1 MSISC
6 LLHVYKFQAGC
17 QEMKVRMCCA
27 GLRNLLQGL
36 SFSAKYY
43 CKHNLPQTVCPHSKI
58 GPKKCH
64 ILNCSKSTSCTHRTA
79 PPGSV
84 LPCRF
89 FSCKQEGTKV
99 TSKRKQNTS
108 IVTSDLLHK
117 NLLKSEQKNWNSI
130 SPTYKAMT
138 KRIKEK
144 LKELHNMYTLNSGS
158 QRMRLGE
165 NVYFEEN
172 GCILLAKADDGSFA
186 NILQDRIFFAISFFY
201 IIGEGN
207 AEILFSVENLGF
219 SDAFIQRIRISPD
232 QRYMAISLKSENS
245 EEATCIILKLGNL
258 VVVEKVIPSVF
269 SFEWAANDVL
279 YYTTQKN
286 LKCQNVFMT
295 TFTYQKHTKLVYTEQ
310 DSRFFVDLYCTKDRR
325 FLTINSN
332 SKTSSE
338 VWLVDCRHPFE
349 PPALVQ
355 ARTPGVIYHIE
366 HRKDQLYILTTYGE
380 PAEYKAILTDN
391 YIHRINLDTY
401 CRSYRNSKLMKAPVA
416 SSGKE
421 SWQLVYAL
429 GKKTKL
435 VDFEMFSDDCIMFL
449 KNAGHLYL
457 NVISFVSHSVQ
468 SIKLPTWACEFEL
481 ESHPELTTST
491 CYFQLSSP
499 VQPPKRFAYSFKE
512 NNLIEQ
518 AVQEVPIITNCHTTR
533 LLAKSKIFAMSL
545 IVKLLLLFQDETLVP
560 ITVFHNKNSKGLH
573 RRPLLVHVYGAY
585 GIDLN
590 MSFKEEKLMLIE
602 EGWILAY
609 CHVRGGG
616 EQGLGWHRDGCQHN
630 KLKGL
635 HDLRA
640 CIRLLHLLGFSQP
653 KHTALAAASAGGV
666 LAGALSNTDPALI
679 RAMVLQAPFVDVLN
693 TMMKTHLPL
702 TIEEQEEWGNPLEDE
717 KCMKYIKSYCPY
729 QNIKPQCYPSVF
741 ITAYENDERIPLTG
755 ILQYVQKLRKAALD
769 HASRTSKKVITS
781 FIVPGHWIP
790 NIILDVHANGS
801 HCDSSWEHSLNE
813 VWSLYCTALKVARHI
828 AFLNR
833 ELEEVCHL
841 QHHSKSC
848 Q

>member
-1 MSISC
+1 
-6 LLHVYKFQAGC
+6 
-17 QEMKVRMCCA
+17 MKVTMSCV

-36 SFSAKYY
+36 SFSVKYY
-43 CKHNLPQTVCPHSKI
+43 SSINHLQTTCPCSKI
-58 GPKKCH
+58 KAKKCH
-64 ILNCSKSTSCTHRTA
+64 ILNCSECTCTHRTA
-79 PPGSV
+79 PSGSI
-84 LPCRF
+84 LPWRF
-89 FSCKQEGTKV
+89 FSCKEGTRIS
-99 TSKRKQNTS
+99 SKRKQNTS
-108 IVTSDLLHK
+108 VVTSELLHK
-117 NLLKSEQKNWNSI
+117 NLLKSEQENWNDI
-130 SPTYKAMT
+130 SPIYKPMT

-144 LKELHNMYTLNSGS
+144 LEEFHNKYTFNSES
-158 QRMRLGE
+158 PRMRFGG

-172 GCILLAKADDGSFA
+172 GCIFLSKADD
-186 NILQDRIFFAISFFY
+186 D
-201 IIGEGN
+201 EGN
-207 AEILFSVENLGF
+207 VDILFSTDDLGF

-232 QRYMAISLKSENS
+232 QTYMAISLKSESS
-245 EEATCIILKLGNL
+245 EEATCVIMKLGHFP
-258 VVVEKVIPSVF
+258 VVKKVIPSVF

-310 DSRFFVDLYCTKDRR
+310 DARFFVDIYLTKDRR

-332 SKTSSE
+332 SKTTSE
-338 VWLVDCRHPFE
+338 VWLVDCRNPFAL
-349 PPALVQ
+349 PALVQ
-355 ARTPGVIYHIE
+355 ARTKGVIYHIE
-366 HRKDQLYILTTYGE
+366 HRNDELYILTTYGE
-380 PAEYKAILTDN
+380 PAEYK
-391 YIHRINLDTY
+391 
-401 CRSYRNSKLMKAPVA
+401 LMKAPVA

-421 SWQLVYAL
+421 NWQLVYAL
-429 GKKTKL
+429 EKKTKL

-449 KNAGHLYL
+449 KKAGHLYL

-481 ESHPELTTST
+481 ESHPEHTTST

-499 VQPPKRFAYSFKE
+499 VHPPKRFAYSFKE

-533 LLAKSKIFAMSL
+533 LLAKSK
-545 IVKLLLLFQDETLVP
+545 DETLVP
-560 ITVFHNKNSKGLH
+560 ITVFHNKNSEELH
-573 RRPLLVHVYGAY
+573 RKPLLVHVYGAY

-616 EQGLGWHRDGCQHN
+616 ELGLSWHKDGCQHN

-635 HDLRA
+635 HDLKA
-640 CIRLLHLLGFSQP
+640 CIMLLHELGFSQP

-666 LAGALSNTDPALI
+666 LAGALCNTDPELI

-717 KCMKYIKSYCPY
+717 KYMKYIKSYCPY
-729 QNIKPQCYPSVF
+729 QNIKPQHYPSVF
-741 ITAYENDERIPLTG
+741 ITAYENDQRIPLTG
-755 ILQYVQKLRKAALD
+755 VLRYVQKLRKAALD
-769 HASRTSKKVITS
+769 HASRTSKKV
-781 FIVPGHWIP
+781 
-790 NIILDVHANGS
+790 
-801 HCDSSWEHSLNE
+801 
-813 VWSLYCTALKVARHI
+813 
-828 AFLNR
+828 
-833 ELEEVCHL
+833 
-841 QHHSKSC
+841 
-848 Q
+848 

>member
-1 MSISC
+1 
-6 LLHVYKFQAGC
+6 
-17 QEMKVRMCCA
+17 MCCT

-36 SFSAKYY
+36 RFSAKYY
-43 CKHNLPQTVCPHSKI
+43 SKHNPPQTLCPYSEIK
-58 GPKKCH
+58 PKKCH
-64 ILNCSKSTSCTHRTA
+64 ILDCSESTCAHRTA
-79 PPGSV
+79 PPGSI

-89 FSCKQEGTKV
+89 FSCKEGTKV
-99 TSKRKQNTS
+99 PSKRKQNTS
-108 IVTSDLLHK
+108 IVTSDVLHK
-117 NLLKSEQKNWNSI
+117 KLLKSEQENWNDI

-144 LKELHNMYTLNSGS
+144 LEELHNMYTLNSRS
-158 QRMRLGE
+158 PRMRFGE

-172 GCILLAKADDGSFA
+172 GCIFHAKADD
-186 NILQDRIFFAISFFY
+186 D
-201 IIGEGN
+201 EGN
-207 AEILFSVENLGF
+207 ADILFSIEDLGF

-232 QRYMAISLKSENS
+232 QSYMAISLKSENS
-245 EEATCIILKLGNL
+245 EEATCIIMKLGNFP
-258 VVVEKVIPSVF
+258 VVEKVIPSVF

-310 DSRFFVDLYCTKDRR
+310 DARFFVDLYCTKDRR

-332 SKTSSE
+332 SKTTSE

-349 PPALVQ
+349 SPALVQ
-355 ARTPGVIYHIE
+355 ARTTGVIYHIE
-366 HRKDQLYILTTYGE
+366 HRKEQLYILTTYGE
-380 PAEYKAILTDN
+380 PAEYK
-391 YIHRINLDTY
+391 
-401 CRSYRNSKLMKAPVA
+401 LMKAPVA

-421 SWQLVYAL
+421 NWQLVYAL
-429 GKKTKL
+429 EKRTKL

-457 NVISFVSHSVQ
+457 NVISFISHSVQ
-468 SIKLPTWACEFEL
+468 SVKLPTWACEFEL
-481 ESHPELTTST
+481 ESHPEHTTST

-499 VQPPKRFAYSFKE
+499 VHPPKRFAYSFKE

-533 LLAKSKIFAMSL
+533 LLAKSK
-545 IVKLLLLFQDETLVP
+545 DETLVP
-560 ITVFHNKNSKGLH
+560 ITVFHNKNSKELH
-573 RRPLLVHVYGAY
+573 RKPLLVHVYGAY
-585 GIDLN
+585 GIDLH

-640 CIRLLHLLGFSQP
+640 CIMLLHELGFSQP

-666 LAGALSNTDPALI
+666 LAGALCNTDPALI

-769 HASRTSKKVITS
+769 HASRKSKK
-781 FIVPGHWIP
+781 GNWIP
-790 NIILDVHANGS
+790 NIILDVQANSS

-813 VWSLYCTALKVARHI
+813 
-828 AFLNR
+828 
-833 ELEEVCHL
+833 
-841 QHHSKSC
+841 
-848 Q
+848 

>member
-1 MSISC
+1 MKAMMSCI
-6 LLHVYKFQAGC
+6 
-17 QEMKVRMCCA
+17 

-36 SFSAKYY
+36 NFSVKYY
-43 CKHNLPQTVCPHSKI
+43 SSINHLQTTCPCSKI
-58 GPKKCH
+58 KAKKCH
-64 ILNCSKSTSCTHRTA
+64 ILNCSGCTGTCRTA
-79 PPGSV
+79 PPESI
-84 LPCRF
+84 LPWRF
-89 FSCKQEGTKV
+89 FSCKEGTRIS
-99 TSKRKQNTS
+99 SKRKQSTS
-108 IVTSDLLHK
+108 VVTPELLHK
-117 NLLKSEQKNWNSI
+117 NLLKSEQENWNDI
-130 SPTYKAMT
+130 SPIYKPLT

-144 LKELHNMYTLNSGS
+144 LEELHNKYTFNSES
-158 QRMRLGE
+158 PRMRFGE

-172 GCILLAKADDGSFA
+172 GCIFLSKADD
-186 NILQDRIFFAISFFY
+186 D
-201 IIGEGN
+201 EGN
-207 AEILFSVENLGF
+207 VDILFSADDLGF

-232 QRYMAISLKSENS
+232 QRYMAISLKSESS
-245 EEATCIILKLGNL
+245 EEATCVIMKLGHFP
-258 VVVEKVIPSVF
+258 VVKKVIPSVF
-269 SFEWAANDVL
+269 SFEWATSDVL

-295 TFTYQKHTKLVYTEQ
+295 TFTNQKHTKLVYTEQ
-310 DSRFFVDLYCTKDRR
+310 DARFFVDIYLTKDRR

-332 SKTSSE
+332 SKTTSE
-338 VWLVDCRHPFE
+338 VWLVDCRNPFE
-349 PPALVQ
+349 LPVLVQ
-355 ARTPGVIYHIE
+355 ARTKGVIYHIE
-366 HRKDQLYILTTYGE
+366 HRNDELYILTTYGE
-380 PAEYKAILTDN
+380 PAEYK
-391 YIHRINLDTY
+391 
-401 CRSYRNSKLMKAPVA
+401 LMKAPVA

-421 SWQLVYAL
+421 NWQLVYAL
-429 GKKTKL
+429 EKKTKL

-481 ESHPELTTST
+481 ESHPEHTTST

-499 VQPPKRFAYSFKE
+499 VHPPKRFAYSFKE

-533 LLAKSKIFAMSL
+533 LLAKSK
-545 IVKLLLLFQDETLVP
+545 DETSVP
-560 ITVFHNKNSKGLH
+560 ITVFHNMNSKELH
-573 RRPLLVHVYGAY
+573 RKPLLVHVYGAY

-616 EQGLGWHRDGCQHN
+616 ELGLSWHKDGCQHN

-635 HDLRA
+635 HDLKA
-640 CIRLLHLLGFSQP
+640 CIMLLHQLGFSQP

-666 LAGALSNTDPALI
+666 LAGALCNTDPGLV

-741 ITAYENDERIPLTG
+741 ITAYENDQRIPLTG
-755 ILQYVQKLRKAALD
+755 VLQYVQKLRKAALD
-769 HASRTSKKVITS
+769 HASRTSKK
-781 FIVPGHWIP
+781 GNWIP
-790 NIILDVHANGS
+790 NIILDVQASGS
-801 HCDSSWEHSLNE
+801 HCDSTWEHSVSE
-813 VWSLYCTALKVARHI
+813 VARHL
-828 AFLNR
+828 AFLNK

-841 QHHSKSC
+841 QHHSKPC
-848 Q
+848 K

>member
-1 MSISC
+1 MR
-6 LLHVYKFQAGC
+6 A
-17 QEMKVRMCCA
+17 RMCCG

-43 CKHNLPQTVCPHSKI
+43 SKHNPPQTVCLFSKI
-58 GPKKCH
+58 APKKCH
-64 ILNCSKSTSCTHRTA
+64 ILGCSKSTCTHRTA
-79 PPGSV
+79 PPGSI

-89 FSCKQEGTKV
+89 FSCKQEGIKV
-99 TSKRKQNTS
+99 LSKKKQNTS
-108 IVTSDLLHK
+108 MVTSELLHK
-117 NLLKSEQKNWNSI
+117 NLLKSEQKNWNNI
-130 SPTYKAMT
+130 SPRYKTMT

-144 LKELHNMYTLNSGS
+144 LEELHNMYTLNSRS
-158 QRMRLGE
+158 PRIRFGE

-172 GCILLAKADDGSFA
+172 GCIFLAKADDG
-186 NILQDRIFFAISFFY
+186 
-201 IIGEGN
+201 EGN
-207 AEILFSVENLGF
+207 AKILFSIEDLGF

-245 EEATCIILKLGNL
+245 EEATCIIMKLGNL
-258 VVVEKVIPSVF
+258 PVVEKVIPSVF

-279 YYTTQKN
+279 YYTAQKN

-310 DSRFFVDLYCTKDRR
+310 DARFFVDLYCTKDRR

-332 SKTSSE
+332 SKTTSE

-349 PPALVQ
+349 SPALVQ
-355 ARTPGVIYHIE
+355 ARTTGLMYHVE

-380 PAEYKAILTDN
+380 PAEYK
-391 YIHRINLDTY
+391 
-401 CRSYRNSKLMKAPVA
+401 
-416 SSGKE
+416 
-421 SWQLVYAL
+421 
-429 GKKTKL
+429 
-435 VDFEMFSDDCIMFL
+435 
-449 KNAGHLYL
+449 
-457 NVISFVSHSVQ
+457 
-468 SIKLPTWACEFEL
+468 LPTWACEFEL
-481 ESHPELTTST
+481 ESHPEHTTST

-499 VQPPKRFAYSFKE
+499 VHPPKRFAYSFKE

-533 LLAKSKIFAMSL
+533 LLAKSK
-545 IVKLLLLFQDETLVP
+545 DETLVP
-560 ITVFHNKNSKGLH
+560 ITVFHNKNSKELH

-616 EQGLGWHRDGCQHN
+616 EQGLSWHRDGCQYN

-640 CIRLLHLLGFSQP
+640 CITLLHQEGFSQP

-666 LAGALSNTDPALI
+666 LAGALCNTDPALL

-741 ITAYENDERIPLTG
+741 ITAYENDERVPLTG

-769 HASRTSKKVITS
+769 HASRTSKK
-781 FIVPGHWIP
+781 GNWIP
-790 NIILDVHANGS
+790 NIILDVQANGS

-813 VWSLYCTALKVARHI
+813 VARHL

-833 ELEEVCHL
+833 ELEEVCHPK
-841 QHHSKSC
+841 HHSKSC
-848 Q
+848 K

>member
-1 MSISC
+1 
-6 LLHVYKFQAGC
+6 
-17 QEMKVRMCCA
+17 MKVRMCCA

-36 SFSAKYY
+36 TFSAKYY
-43 CKHNLPQTVCPHSKI
+43 SKHNPPQTVCPYSKT
-58 GPKKCH
+58 GPKKRH
-64 ILNCSKSTSCTHRTA
+64 ILGCSKSTCTHRTA
-79 PPGSV
+79 PPGSI

-99 TSKRKQNTS
+99 PSKRKQNTS
-108 IVTSDLLHK
+108 IDLLHK
-117 NLLKSEQKNWNSI
+117 NLLKSEQKNWNNI

-144 LKELHNMYTLNSGS
+144 LEELHNMYTLNSRS
-158 QRMRLGE
+158 PKMRFGE

-172 GCILLAKADDGSFA
+172 GCIFLAKADDG
-186 NILQDRIFFAISFFY
+186 
-201 IIGEGN
+201 EGH
-207 AEILFSVENLGF
+207 AKILFSVEDLGF

-245 EEATCIILKLGNL
+245 EEATCIVMKLGNL
-258 VVVEKVIPSVF
+258 PVVEKVIPSVF
-269 SFEWAANDVL
+269 SFEWAANDIL

-310 DSRFFVDLYCTKDRR
+310 DARFFVDIYCTKDRH

-332 SKTSSE
+332 SKTTSE
-338 VWLVDCRHPFE
+338 VWLVDCRRPFE
-349 PPALVQ
+349 SPALVQ
-355 ARTPGVIYHIE
+355 ARTTGVMYHIE
-366 HRKDQLYILTTYGE
+366 HREEQLYILTTYGE
-380 PAEYKAILTDN
+380 PAEYK
-391 YIHRINLDTY
+391 
-401 CRSYRNSKLMKAPVA
+401 LMKAPVA

-421 SWQLVYAL
+421 NWQLVYAL
-429 GKKTKL
+429 EKKTKL

-468 SIKLPTWACEFEL
+468 LIKLPTWACEFEL
-481 ESHPELTTST
+481 DSHPEHTTST

-499 VQPPKRFAYSFKE
+499 VHPPKRFAYSFKE

-533 LLAKSKIFAMSL
+533 LLAKSK
-545 IVKLLLLFQDETLVP
+545 DETLVP
-560 ITVFHNKNSKGLH
+560 ITVFHNKNSKELH

-616 EQGLGWHRDGCQHN
+616 EQGLSWHRDGCQHN

-640 CIRLLHLLGFSQP
+640 CIRLLHQLGFSQP

-666 LAGALSNTDPALI
+666 LAGALCNTDPALI
-679 RAMVLQAPFVDVLN
+679 RAVVL
-693 TMMKTHLPL
+693 
-702 TIEEQEEWGNPLEDE
+702 
-717 KCMKYIKSYCPY
+717 
-729 QNIKPQCYPSVF
+729 QCYPSVF
-741 ITAYENDERIPLTG
+741 ITAYENDERVPLTG

-769 HASRTSKKVITS
+769 HASRASKK
-781 FIVPGHWIP
+781 GNWIP
-790 NIILDVHANGS
+790 NIILDVQANGS
-801 HCDSSWEHSLNE
+801 HCDSSWEHSLHE
-813 VWSLYCTALKVARHI
+813 VARHL

-833 ELEEVCHL
+833 ELEEVCHP

-848 Q
+848 K

>member
-1 MSISC
+1 
-6 LLHVYKFQAGC
+6 
-17 QEMKVRMCCA
+17 MKVRMCCA

-36 SFSAKYY
+36 RFSAKYY
-43 CKHNLPQTVCPHSKI
+43 SKHNLPQTMCPY
-58 GPKKCH
+58 
-64 ILNCSKSTSCTHRTA
+64 SKSKPIKCCILDCSESMCTHRTA
-79 PPGSV
+79 PPGSI

-99 TSKRKQNTS
+99 PSKRKQNTS
-108 IVTSDLLHK
+108 RVTSDLLHK
-117 NLLKSEQKNWNSI
+117 NLLKSEQENWNDI
-130 SPTYKAMT
+130 SPTYKAVT
-138 KRIKEK
+138 KRIKGK
-144 LKELHNMYTLNSGS
+144 LEELHNMYTRNSGS
-158 QRMRLGE
+158 PRMRFGE

-172 GCILLAKADDGSFA
+172 GCIFLAKADD
-186 NILQDRIFFAISFFY
+186 D
-201 IIGEGN
+201 EGN
-207 AEILFSVENLGF
+207 ADILFSIEDLGF

-232 QRYMAISLKSENS
+232 QSYMAISLKSENS
-245 EEATCIILKLGNL
+245 EEATCIIMKLGNFP
-258 VVVEKVIPSVF
+258 VVEKVIPSVF

-295 TFTYQKHTKLVYTEQ
+295 TFTYQKHTKLVYTEH
-310 DSRFFVDLYCTKDRR
+310 DARFFVDLYCTKDRR

-332 SKTSSE
+332 SKTTSE
-338 VWLVDCRHPFE
+338 VWLVDCTHPFE
-349 PPALVQ
+349 SPALVQ
-355 ARTPGVIYHIE
+355 ARTPGVFYHIE
-366 HRKDQLYILTTYGE
+366 HRKEQLYILTTYGE
-380 PAEYKAILTDN
+380 PAEYK
-391 YIHRINLDTY
+391 
-401 CRSYRNSKLMKAPVA
+401 LMKAPVA
-416 SSGKE
+416 CSGKDN
-421 SWQLVYAL
+421 WQLVYAL
-429 GKKTKL
+429 EKKTKL

-457 NVISFVSHSVQ
+457 NVISFVSHLVQ
-468 SIKLPTWACEFEL
+468 SIQLPTWACEFEL
-481 ESHPELTTST
+481 ESHLEHTTST

-499 VQPPKRFAYSFKE
+499 VHPPKRFAYSFKE

-533 LLAKSKIFAMSL
+533 LLAKSK
-545 IVKLLLLFQDETLVP
+545 DETLVP
-560 ITVFHNKNSKGLH
+560 ITVFHNKNSKELH

-616 EQGLGWHRDGCQHN
+616 EQGLSWHRDGCQRN

-640 CIRLLHLLGFSQP
+640 CIMLLHELGFSQP

-666 LAGALSNTDPALI
+666 LAGALCNTDPALI
-679 RAMVLQAPFVDVLN
+679 RAVVLQAPFVDVLN

-717 KCMKYIKSYCPY
+717 ICMKYIKSYCPY

-741 ITAYENDERIPLTG
+741 ITAYENDERTPLTG

-769 HASRTSKKVITS
+769 HASRKSKKVITS
-781 FIVPGHWIP
+781 FIVPGNWIP
-790 NIILDVHANGS
+790 NIILDVQANGS

-813 VWSLYCTALKVARHI
+813 VARHL
-828 AFLNR
+828 AFLSR
-833 ELEEVCHL
+833 ELEEVCHP
-841 QHHSKSC
+841 QHHSKPC
-848 Q
+848 K

>member
-1 MSISC
+1 
-6 LLHVYKFQAGC
+6 
-17 QEMKVRMCCA
+17 CCA

-36 SFSAKYY
+36 TFSAKYY
-43 CKHNLPQTVCPHSKI
+43 SKHNPPQTMCLYSKI
-58 GPKKCH
+58 KPKKCH
-64 ILNCSKSTSCTHRTA
+64 ILDRSESTCTHRTA
-79 PPGSV
+79 PPGSI

-89 FSCKQEGTKV
+89 FSCKEGTKV
-99 TSKRKQNTS
+99 PSKRKQNTS
-108 IVTSDLLHK
+108 LVTSDLLHK
-117 NLLKSEQKNWNSI
+117 NLLKSEQENWNDI
-130 SPTYKAMT
+130 SPTYKDMT
-138 KRIKEK
+138 KRIRGKLEK
-144 LKELHNMYTLNSGS
+144 LHMYTLNSGS
-158 QRMRLGE
+158 PRMRYGE
-165 NVYFEEN
+165 NVYFEED
-172 GCILLAKADDGSFA
+172 GCIFLSKADDG
-186 NILQDRIFFAISFFY
+186 
-201 IIGEGN
+201 EEN
-207 AEILFSVENLGF
+207 ADVLFSTEDLGF

-245 EEATCIILKLGNL
+245 EEATCIIVKLGNFP
-258 VVVEKVIPSVF
+258 VVERVIPSVF

-295 TFTYQKHTKLVYTEQ
+295 TFTCQKHTKLVYTEQ
-310 DSRFFVDLYCTKDRR
+310 DARFFVDIYCTKDRH

-332 SKTSSE
+332 SKTTSE

-349 PPALVQ
+349 SPALVQ
-355 ARTPGVIYHIE
+355 ARTTGVIYHIE

-421 SWQLVYAL
+421 NWQLVYAL
-429 GKKTKL
+429 EKKTKL

-449 KNAGHLYL
+449 KKAGHLYL
-457 NVISFVSHSVQ
+457 NVISFVSYSVQ

-481 ESHPELTTST
+481 ESHPEHTSST

-499 VQPPKRFAYSFKE
+499 VHPPKRFAYSFKE

-533 LLAKSKIFAMSL
+533 LLAKSK
-545 IVKLLLLFQDETLVP
+545 DETLVP
-560 ITVFHNKNSKGLH
+560 ITVFHNKNSKELH

-616 EQGLGWHRDGCQHN
+616 EQGLSWHRDGCQHN

-640 CIRLLHLLGFSQP
+640 CITMLHELGLSQP
-653 KHTALAAASAGGV
+653 KYTALAAASAGGV
-666 LAGALSNTDPALI
+666 LAGALCNTDPELI

-702 TIEEQEEWGNPLEDE
+702 TIEEQEEWGNPLEDK

-729 QNIKPQCYPSVF
+729 QNIKPQHYPSVF

-769 HASRTSKKVITS
+769 HASTSEK
-781 FIVPGHWIP
+781 GNWIP
-790 NIILDVHANGS
+790 NIILDVQANGS

-813 VWSLYCTALKVARHI
+813 
-828 AFLNR
+828 
-833 ELEEVCHL
+833 
-841 QHHSKSC
+841 
-848 Q
+848 

>member
-1 MSISC
+1 
-6 LLHVYKFQAGC
+6 
-17 QEMKVRMCCA
+17 MKVRMCCA

-36 SFSAKYY
+36 SFGAKYY
-43 CKHNLPQTVCPHSKI
+43 SKHNPPQTMCPYSKI
-58 GPKKCH
+58 GPKKSH
-64 ILNCSKSTSCTHRTA
+64 ILDCSKKNLKQRNEVQDISYVQ
-79 PPGSV
+79 G
-84 LPCRF
+84 
-89 FSCKQEGTKV
+89 QEGTKV
-99 TSKRKQNTS
+99 PSKRKQSTS

-117 NLLKSEQKNWNSI
+117 NLLKSEQENWNNI

-144 LKELHNMYTLNSGS
+144 LEELHNMYTLDSGS
-158 QRMRLGE
+158 PKMRFGE
-165 NVYFEEN
+165 NVYFEED
-172 GCILLAKADDGSFA
+172 GCIFLAKAGD
-186 NILQDRIFFAISFFY
+186 
-201 IIGEGN
+201 GEGN
-207 AEILFSVENLGF
+207 AEILFSVEDLGF

-245 EEATCIILKLGNL
+245 EEAICIIMKLGSL
-258 VVVEKVIPSVF
+258 PVVEKVIPSVF

-310 DSRFFVDLYCTKDRR
+310 DARFFVDLYCTKDRR

-332 SKTSSE
+332 SKTTSE

-349 PPALVQ
+349 SPSLVQ
-355 ARTPGVIYHIE
+355 ARTTGVIYHVE
-366 HRKDQLYILTTYGE
+366 HRKDHLYILTTYGE

-401 CRSYRNSKLMKAPVA
+401 CTSCRNSKLMKAPVA

-421 SWQLVYAL
+421 NWKLVYAPE
-429 GKKTKL
+429 KKTKL

-449 KNAGHLYL
+449 KNSGHLYL

-481 ESHPELTTST
+481 ESHPEHTTST

-499 VQPPKRFAYSFKE
+499 VHPPKRFAYSFKE

-533 LLAKSKIFAMSL
+533 LLAKSK
-545 IVKLLLLFQDETLVP
+545 DETLVP
-560 ITVFHNKNSKGLH
+560 ITVFHNKNSKELH

-609 CHVRGGG
+609 CHVR
-616 EQGLGWHRDGCQHN
+616 
-630 KLKGL
+630 
-635 HDLRA
+635 A
-640 CIRLLHLLGFSQP
+640 CIALLHQLGFSQP
-653 KHTALAAASAGGV
+653 NHTALAAASAGGV
-666 LAGALSNTDPALI
+666 LAGALCNTDPALI
-679 RAMVLQAPFVDVLN
+679 RALVLQAPFVDVLN

-702 TIEEQEEWGNPLEDE
+702 TTEEQEEWGNPLEDE

-769 HASRTSKKVITS
+769 HASRTSKKENLRKCAT
-781 FIVPGHWIP
+781 P
-790 NIILDVHANGS
+790 NITANPAITPKYTDHPKNLGSDLDLYGKQTPS
-801 HCDSSWEHSLNE
+801 PEDLSSRIP
-813 VWSLYCTALKVARHI
+813 A
-828 AFLNR
+828 
-833 ELEEVCHL
+833 
-841 QHHSKSC
+841 
-848 Q
+848 

>member
-1 MSISC
+1 
-6 LLHVYKFQAGC
+6 
-17 QEMKVRMCCA
+17 MKVRMCCA

-43 CKHNLPQTVCPHSKI
+43 CKHSPPQTVCPYSKI

-64 ILNCSKSTSCTHRTA
+64 ILDCSKTTCTHRTA
-79 PPGSV
+79 PPGSI

-89 FSCKQEGTKV
+89 FSCKQEGTTV
-99 TSKRKQNTS
+99 PSKRKQNTS

-117 NLLKSEQKNWNSI
+117 NLLKSEQKNWNDI

-144 LKELHNMYTLNSGS
+144 LEELHNMYTLNSES
-158 QRMRLGE
+158 ARMRLGE

-172 GCILLAKADDGSFA
+172 GCIFLAKADDV
-186 NILQDRIFFAISFFY
+186 
-201 IIGEGN
+201 GEGN
-207 AEILFSVENLGF
+207 AEILFSVEDLGF

-232 QRYMAISLKSENS
+232 QRYIAISLKSENS
-245 EEATCIILKLGNL
+245 EEGTCIVMKLGNL
-258 VVVEKVIPSVF
+258 AVVEKVIPSVF

-310 DSRFFVDLYCTKDRR
+310 DARFFVDLYCTKDRR

-355 ARTPGVIYHIE
+355 ARTTGVIYHIE

-380 PAEYKAILTDN
+380 PAEYK
-391 YIHRINLDTY
+391 
-401 CRSYRNSKLMKAPVA
+401 LMKAPVA

-421 SWQLVYAL
+421 NWQLVYAL
-429 GKKTKL
+429 EKQTKL

-481 ESHPELTTST
+481 ESHPEFTTST

-499 VQPPKRFAYSFKE
+499 VHPPKRFAYSFKE

-533 LLAKSKIFAMSL
+533 LLAKSK
-545 IVKLLLLFQDETLVP
+545 DETLVP
-560 ITVFHNKNSKGLH
+560 ITVFHNKNSKELH

-602 EGWILAY
+602 ENWILAY

-640 CIRLLHLLGFSQP
+640 CIRLLHQLGFSQP

-741 ITAYENDERIPLTG
+741 ITAYEHDERIPLTG

-769 HASRTSKKVITS
+769 HASRTSEK
-781 FIVPGHWIP
+781 GNWIP
-790 NIILDVHANGS
+790 NIILDVQANGS
-801 HCDSSWEHSLNE
+801 HCDSSWEQSLNE
-813 VWSLYCTALKVARHI
+813 VARHL

-833 ELEEVCHL
+833 ELEEVCHP

-848 Q
+848 K

>member
-1 MSISC
+1 
-6 LLHVYKFQAGC
+6 
-17 QEMKVRMCCA
+17 CCV
-27 GLRNLLQGL
+27 GLRHLLQGL
-36 SFSAKYY
+36 SFGVKYY
-43 CKHNLPQTVCPHSKI
+43 SKHNHPQTMCLYSKI
-58 GPKKCH
+58 KPPKCH
-64 ILNCSKSTSCTHRTA
+64 ILDCSETTCTHRTA
-79 PPGSV
+79 PPGSI
-84 LPCRF
+84 LPWRF
-89 FSCKQEGTKV
+89 FSCKKGAKV
-99 TSKRKQNTS
+99 PSKRKQNTS
-108 IVTSDLLHK
+108 ILTSDLLHK
-117 NLLKSEQKNWNSI
+117 NLLKSEQENWNDI
-130 SPTYKAMT
+130 APIYKAMT

-144 LKELHNMYTLNSGS
+144 LEELHNMEFNSGS
-158 QRMRLGE
+158 PRMRFGE

-172 GCILLAKADDGSFA
+172 GCIFLSKADDV
-186 NILQDRIFFAISFFY
+186 D
-201 IIGEGN
+201 EGN
-207 AEILFSVENLGF
+207 ADIVFSIEDLGF

-245 EEATCIILKLGNL
+245 EEAICVILKLGYIP
-258 VVVEKVIPSVF
+258 VMEKVIPSVF

-310 DSRFFVDLYCTKDRR
+310 DARFFVDIYCTKDRR

-332 SKTSSE
+332 SKTTSE
-338 VWLVDCRHPFE
+338 VWLVDCRQPFE
-349 PPALVQ
+349 SPALVQ
-355 ARTPGVIYHIE
+355 ARTTGVIYHVE
-366 HRKDQLYILTTYGE
+366 HRNDHLYILTTHGE
-380 PAEYKAILTDN
+380 PAEYKAILTD
-391 YIHRINLDTY
+391 Y
-401 CRSYRNSKLMKAPVA
+401 C
-416 SSGKE
+416 KE
-421 SWQLVYAL
+421 NWQLVYAL
-429 GKKTKL
+429 EKKTKL
-435 VDFEMFSDDCIMFL
+435 VDFEMFSNECIMFL

-457 NVISFVSHSVQ
+457 NVISLVSHSVQ

-481 ESHPELTTST
+481 ESHPEHTSST

-499 VQPPKRFAYSFKE
+499 VHPPKRFAYSFKE

-533 LLAKSKIFAMSL
+533 LLAKSK
-545 IVKLLLLFQDETLVP
+545 DETLVP
-560 ITVFHNKNSKGLH
+560 ITVFHNKNSKELH

-616 EQGLGWHRDGCQHN
+616 EQGLSWHRDGCQHN

-640 CIRLLHLLGFSQP
+640 CIMLLHKLGFSQP

-666 LAGALSNTDPALI
+666 LAGALCNTDPGLI

-693 TMMKTHLPL
+693 TMMKTDLPL

-717 KCMKYIKSYCPY
+717 RCMKYIKSYCPY

-741 ITAYENDERIPLTG
+741 ITVYENDERIPLTG
-755 ILQYVQKLRKAALD
+755 VLKYVQKLRKAALH
-769 HASRTSKKVITS
+769 HASRTREK
-781 FIVPGHWIP
+781 GNWIP
-790 NIILDVHANGS
+790 NIILEVQANGS

-813 VWSLYCTALKVARHI
+813 
-828 AFLNR
+828 
-833 ELEEVCHL
+833 
-841 QHHSKSC
+841 
-848 Q
+848 

>member
-1 MSISC
+1 
-6 LLHVYKFQAGC
+6 
-17 QEMKVRMCCA
+17 MKVRMCCA

-36 SFSAKYY
+36 RFSAKYY
-43 CKHNLPQTVCPHSKI
+43 SKHNLPQTMCPY
-58 GPKKCH
+58 
-64 ILNCSKSTSCTHRTA
+64 SKSKPIKCCILDCSESTCTHRTA
-79 PPGSV
+79 PPGSI

-89 FSCKQEGTKV
+89 FSCKEGTKV
-99 TSKRKQNTS
+99 PSKRKQNTS
-108 IVTSDLLHK
+108 RVTSDLLHK
-117 NLLKSEQKNWNSI
+117 NLLKSEQENWNDI
-130 SPTYKAMT
+130 SPTYKAVT
-138 KRIKEK
+138 KRIKGK
-144 LKELHNMYTLNSGS
+144 LEELLNMYTRNSGS
-158 QRMRLGE
+158 PRMRFGE

-172 GCILLAKADDGSFA
+172 GCIFLAKADDV
-186 NILQDRIFFAISFFY
+186 D
-201 IIGEGN
+201 EGN
-207 AEILFSVENLGF
+207 ADILFSIEDLGF

-232 QRYMAISLKSENS
+232 QSYMAISLKSENS
-245 EEATCIILKLGNL
+245 EEATCIIMKLGNFP
-258 VVVEKVIPSVF
+258 VVEKVIPSVF

-310 DSRFFVDLYCTKDRR
+310 DARFFVDLYCTKDRR

-332 SKTSSE
+332 SKTTSE
-338 VWLVDCRHPFE
+338 VWLVDCTHPFE
-349 PPALVQ
+349 SPALVQ
-355 ARTPGVIYHIE
+355 ARTPGVFYHIE
-366 HRKDQLYILTTYGE
+366 HRKEQLYILTTYGE
-380 PAEYKAILTDN
+380 PAEYK
-391 YIHRINLDTY
+391 
-401 CRSYRNSKLMKAPVA
+401 LMKAPVA
-416 SSGKE
+416 CSGKDN
-421 SWQLVYAL
+421 WQLVYAL
-429 GKKTKL
+429 EKKTKL

-457 NVISFVSHSVQ
+457 NVISFVSHLVQ
-468 SIKLPTWACEFEL
+468 SIQLPTWACEFEL
-481 ESHPELTTST
+481 ESHLEHTTST

-499 VQPPKRFAYSFKE
+499 VHPPKRFAYSFKE

-533 LLAKSKIFAMSL
+533 LLAKSK
-545 IVKLLLLFQDETLVP
+545 DETLVP
-560 ITVFHNKNSKGLH
+560 ITVFHNKNSKELH

-616 EQGLGWHRDGCQHN
+616 EQGLSWHRDGCQRN

-640 CIRLLHLLGFSQP
+640 CIMLLHELGFSQP

-666 LAGALSNTDPALI
+666 LAGALCNTDPALI
-679 RAMVLQAPFVDVLN
+679 RAVVLQAPFVDVLN

-717 KCMKYIKSYCPY
+717 ICMKYIKSYCPY

-741 ITAYENDERIPLTG
+741 ITAYENDERTPLTG

-769 HASRTSKKVITS
+769 HASRKSKKVITS
-781 FIVPGHWIP
+781 FIVPGNWIP
-790 NIILDVHANGS
+790 NIILDVQANGS

-813 VWSLYCTALKVARHI
+813 VARHL
-828 AFLNR
+828 AFLSR
-833 ELEEVCHL
+833 ELEEVCHP
-841 QHHSKSC
+841 QHHSKPC
-848 Q
+848 K

>member
-1 MSISC
+1 
-6 LLHVYKFQAGC
+6 
-17 QEMKVRMCCA
+17 MCCT

-36 SFSAKYY
+36 TFSAKYY
-43 CKHNLPQTVCPHSKI
+43 SKHNPPQTVCPYIKTR
-58 GPKKCH
+58 PKKCH
-64 ILNCSKSTSCTHRTA
+64 ILDCSKSTCTHRTA
-79 PPGSV
+79 APGSI

-89 FSCKQEGTKV
+89 FSCKEGTKV
-99 TSKRKQNTS
+99 PSRKKQNTS

-117 NLLKSEQKNWNSI
+117 NLLKSEQKNWNNI
-130 SPTYKAMT
+130 SPTYQAMT
-138 KRIKEK
+138 KKIREK
-144 LKELHNMYTLNSGS
+144 LEELHNMYTLNSGS
-158 QRMRLGE
+158 PRMRCGE

-172 GCILLAKADDGSFA
+172 GCIFLAKADDGERS
-186 NILQDRIFFAISFFY
+186 
-201 IIGEGN
+201 
-207 AEILFSVENLGF
+207 AEILFTVEDLGF

-245 EEATCIILKLGNL
+245 EEATCIIMKLGNL
-258 VVVEKVIPSVF
+258 PVVEKVIPSVF

-295 TFTYQKHTKLVYTEQ
+295 TFSYQKHTKLVYTEQ
-310 DSRFFVDLYCTKDRR
+310 DARFFVDLYCTKDRR

-332 SKTSSE
+332 SKTTSE

-349 PPALVQ
+349 SPSLVQ
-355 ARTPGVIYHIE
+355 ARTTGVIYHIE

-391 YIHRINLDTY
+391 YIDRINLDTY
-401 CRSYRNSKLMKAPVA
+401 CTSYRNSKLMKAPVA
-416 SSGKE
+416 SSSKE
-421 SWQLVYAL
+421 NWQLVYAL
-429 GKKTKL
+429 EKKTKL

-468 SIKLPTWACEFEL
+468 LIKLPTWACEFEL
-481 ESHPELTTST
+481 ESHPEHNTST

-499 VQPPKRFAYSFKE
+499 VHPPKCFAYSFKE

-533 LLAKSKIFAMSL
+533 LLAKSK
-545 IVKLLLLFQDETLVP
+545 DETLVP
-560 ITVFHNKNSKGLH
+560 ITVFHNKNSKELH

-590 MSFKEEKLMLIE
+590 MSFKEEKLMSIE

-616 EQGLGWHRDGCQHN
+616 EQGLSWHRDGCQLN

-640 CIRLLHLLGFSQP
+640 CITLLHQLGFSQP
-653 KHTALAAASAGGV
+653 NHTALAAASAGGV
-666 LAGALSNTDPALI
+666 LAGALCNTAPALI
-679 RAMVLQAPFVDVLN
+679 RAMVLQAPFIDVLN

-741 ITAYENDERIPLTG
+741 ITAYDNDERIPLTG

-769 HASRTSKKVITS
+769 HASRTSKK
-781 FIVPGHWIP
+781 GNWIP
-790 NIILDVHANGS
+790 NIILDVQASGS

-813 VWSLYCTALKVARHI
+813 
-828 AFLNR
+828 
-833 ELEEVCHL
+833 
-841 QHHSKSC
+841 
-848 Q
+848 

>member
-1 MSISC
+1 
-6 LLHVYKFQAGC
+6 
-17 QEMKVRMCCA
+17 MCCT
-27 GLRNLLQGL
+27 GLRYLLQGL

-43 CKHNLPQTVCPHSKI
+43 SKHNPPQTMCPYSKI

-64 ILNCSKSTSCTHRTA
+64 ILDCSKSPCTHRTA
-79 PPGSV
+79 PPGSI

-89 FSCKQEGTKV
+89 FSCKEGTKV
-99 TSKRKQNTS
+99 PSKRKQNTS
-108 IVTSDLLHK
+108 VVTSDLLHK
-117 NLLKSEQKNWNSI
+117 NLLKSEQKNWNNI

-138 KRIKEK
+138 KRIQEK
-144 LKELHNMYTLNSGS
+144 LEELHNMYTLNSGS
-158 QRMRLGE
+158 PRMKFGE

-172 GCILLAKADDGSFA
+172 GCIFLAKADDGEES
-186 NILQDRIFFAISFFY
+186 
-201 IIGEGN
+201 
-207 AEILFSVENLGF
+207 AEILFSVEDLGF

-232 QRYMAISLKSENS
+232 QRYMAISLKNENS
-245 EEATCIILKLGNL
+245 EEATCIIMKLGNL
-258 VVVEKVIPSVF
+258 PVVEKVIPSVF

-295 TFTYQKHTKLVYTEQ
+295 TFTYQKYTKLVYTEQ
-310 DSRFFVDLYCTKDRR
+310 DARFFVDLYCTKDRR
-325 FLTINSN
+325 FLTINSS
-332 SKTSSE
+332 SKTTSE

-349 PPALVQ
+349 SPSLVQ
-355 ARTPGVIYHIE
+355 ARTTGVIYHIE
-366 HRKDQLYILTTYGE
+366 HRKDQLYILTTYGD

-391 YIHRINLDTY
+391 YIDRINLDTY
-401 CRSYRNSKLMKAPVA
+401 CTSYRNLA

-421 SWQLVYAL
+421 NWQLVYAL
-429 GKKTKL
+429 EKKTKL

-468 SIKLPTWACEFEL
+468 SIKLPPWACEFEL
-481 ESHPELTTST
+481 ESHPEHNTST

-499 VQPPKRFAYSFKE
+499 IHPPKRFAYSFKE

-533 LLAKSKIFAMSL
+533 LLAKSK
-545 IVKLLLLFQDETLVP
+545 DETLVP
-560 ITVFHNKNSKGLH
+560 ITVFHNKNSKELH

-616 EQGLGWHRDGCQHN
+616 EQGLSWHRDGCQHN
-630 KLKGL
+630 KRKGL
-635 HDLRA
+635 QDLRA
-640 CIRLLHLLGFSQP
+640 CITLLHQLGFSQP
-653 KHTALAAASAGGV
+653 NHTALAAASAGGV
-666 LAGALSNTDPALI
+666 LAGALCNSAPALI

-769 HASRTSKKVITS
+769 HASRTSKK
-781 FIVPGHWIP
+781 GNWIP
-790 NIILDVHANGS
+790 NIILDVQASGS

-813 VWSLYCTALKVARHI
+813 
-828 AFLNR
+828 
-833 ELEEVCHL
+833 
-841 QHHSKSC
+841 
-848 Q
+848 

>member
-1 MSISC
+1 
-6 LLHVYKFQAGC
+6 
-17 QEMKVRMCCA
+17 MKVTMSCV

-36 SFSAKYY
+36 SFSVKYY
-43 CKHNLPQTVCPHSKI
+43 SSINHLQTTCPCSKI
-58 GPKKCH
+58 KAKKCH
-64 ILNCSKSTSCTHRTA
+64 ILNCSECTCTHRTA
-79 PPGSV
+79 PSGSI
-84 LPCRF
+84 LPWRF
-89 FSCKQEGTKV
+89 FSCKEGTRIS
-99 TSKRKQNTS
+99 SKRKQNTS
-108 IVTSDLLHK
+108 VVTSELLHK
-117 NLLKSEQKNWNSI
+117 NLLKSEQENWNDI
-130 SPTYKAMT
+130 SPIYKPMT

-144 LKELHNMYTLNSGS
+144 LEEFHNKYTFNSES
-158 QRMRLGE
+158 PRMRFGG

-172 GCILLAKADDGSFA
+172 GCIFLSKADD
-186 NILQDRIFFAISFFY
+186 D
-201 IIGEGN
+201 EGN
-207 AEILFSVENLGF
+207 VDILFSTDDLGF

-232 QRYMAISLKSENS
+232 QTYMAISLKSESS
-245 EEATCIILKLGNL
+245 EEATCVIMKLGHFP
-258 VVVEKVIPSVF
+258 VVKKVIPSVF

-310 DSRFFVDLYCTKDRR
+310 DARFFVDIYLTKDRR

-332 SKTSSE
+332 SKTTSE
-338 VWLVDCRHPFE
+338 VWLVDCRNPFAL
-349 PPALVQ
+349 PALVQ
-355 ARTPGVIYHIE
+355 ARTKGVIYHIE
-366 HRKDQLYILTTYGE
+366 HRNDELYILTTYGE
-380 PAEYKAILTDN
+380 PAEYK
-391 YIHRINLDTY
+391 
-401 CRSYRNSKLMKAPVA
+401 LMKAPVA

-421 SWQLVYAL
+421 NWQLVYAL
-429 GKKTKL
+429 EKKTKL

-449 KNAGHLYL
+449 KKAGHLYL

-481 ESHPELTTST
+481 ESHPEHTTST

-499 VQPPKRFAYSFKE
+499 VHPPKRFAYSFKE

-533 LLAKSKIFAMSL
+533 LLAKSK
-545 IVKLLLLFQDETLVP
+545 DETLVP
-560 ITVFHNKNSKGLH
+560 ITVFHNKNSEELH
-573 RRPLLVHVYGAY
+573 RKPLLVHVYGAY

-616 EQGLGWHRDGCQHN
+616 ELGLSWHKDGCQHN

-635 HDLRA
+635 HDLKA
-640 CIRLLHLLGFSQP
+640 CIMLLHELGFSQP

-666 LAGALSNTDPALI
+666 LAGALCNTDPELI

-717 KCMKYIKSYCPY
+717 KYMKYIKSYCPY
-729 QNIKPQCYPSVF
+729 QNIKPQF
-741 ITAYENDERIPLTG
+741 L
-755 ILQYVQKLRKAALD
+755 
-769 HASRTSKKVITS
+769 SRHMKMI
-781 FIVPGHWIP
+781 
-790 NIILDVHANGS
+790 NGY
-801 HCDSSWEHSLNE
+801 H
-813 VWSLYCTALKVARHI
+813 
-828 AFLNR
+828 
-833 ELEEVCHL
+833 
-841 QHHSKSC
+841 
-848 Q
+848 